1 MITVGFINELNYIS
15 NVLNV
20 PVKCAIS
27 IPYAKKSLMIE
38 VKDNYFELDYDSS
51 RIWREEIMSP
61 SSMFGIESCDSIS
74 KIIYMI
80 DNNIEDW
87 KEMVYFEK

>member
-20 PVKCAIS
+20 SVKCAIS
-27 IPYAKKSLMIE
+27 IPYAKKPLIIE
-38 VKDNYFELDYDSS
+38 VKDNYFELVYDGS

-80 DNNIEDW
+80 DNSIKEW
-87 KEMVYFEK
+87 KDIVYFEK